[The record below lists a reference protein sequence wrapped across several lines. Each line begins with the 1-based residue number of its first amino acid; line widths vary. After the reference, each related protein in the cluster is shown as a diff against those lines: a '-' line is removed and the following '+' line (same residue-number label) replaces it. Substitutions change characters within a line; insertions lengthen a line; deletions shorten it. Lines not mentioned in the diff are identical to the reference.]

1 MTKSFLPPPE
11 AFATYPAPN
20 YIDPQTRG
28 KATCITA
35 IVCGVLSIFFV
46 SLRLIARLRIKRGLG
61 WDDFWILFGLIFG
74 ICFYINIILGTQ
86 LWGYKYHIWDLPPR
100 LYKGAAIIEITAVLF
115 FLLSTSGIRMSLL
128 SFYLHLVR
136 DAGSVGWKRTI
147 HGFVVVTI
155 VLSLAFGLTAVF
167 RCTPVSAYW
176 TYPMPEDAKCFDDS
190 IITLVGG
197 VLVVVADLCTMLLP
211 LPVVLSFN
219 MPIRQRISVAVLLS
233 LGIVVT
239 IVSTTRTVYLWK
251 SLIGTYDI
259 TWQSHPLLICGSVEI
274 VLSIV
279 SPISP
284 TPPPPQNPFPKKS
297 DMLTIISQ
305 VCACLPSIKPLYE
318 KFCNWLSHHRH
329 GFRSFLDNSSTDDTT
344 AVGSKQQFSSKKPP
358 SLSLDMS
365 NASFSKGTIHAM
377 YPLSTFTSINGKM
390 GRVSEEEGEEMPETP
405 MSWVSESGKG
415 SSGSWLSG
423 GLTPTSVNMPSP
435 TKKDK
440 LQVESREAY
449 SVRGSEDDNGTGIT
463 VKK

>member
-11 AFATYPAPN
+11 AFATYPTPN
-20 YIDPQTRG
+20 YVDPQIRG
-28 KATCITA
+28 KSTCITA

-259 TWQSHPLLICGSVEI
+259 TWESHPLLICGSVEI
-274 VLSIV
+274 VLSI
-279 SPISP
+279 
-284 TPPPPQNPFPKKS
+284 
-297 DMLTIISQ
+297 

-329 GFRSFLDNSSTDDTT
+329 GFRSFLDTSSTDGTT
-344 AVGSKQQFSSKKPP
+344 AVSPKQQFSSKKPS

-390 GRVSEEEGEEMPETP
+390 GRVSEEGEEMPETP
-405 MSWVSESGKG
+405 VSWISESGKG

-423 GLTPTSVNMPSP
+423 GLTPTSVNLPSP
-435 TKKDK
+435 TKKNVSAEHDEVDS
-440 LQVESREAY
+440 QRASE
-449 SVRGSEDDNGTGIT
+449 EDDGTGIT
-463 VKK
+463 VKKSVDIEYSEA

>member
-259 TWQSHPLLICGSVEI
+259 TWESHPLLICGSVEI
-274 VLSIV
+274 VLSI
-279 SPISP
+279 
-284 TPPPPQNPFPKKS
+284 
-297 DMLTIISQ
+297 

-329 GFRSFLDNSSTDDTT
+329 GFRSFFDNSSSDGTT
-344 AVGSKQQFSSKKPP
+344 AVGSKRQFSSKKPS

-440 LQVESREAY
+440 LQVDSHEAY
-449 SVRGSEDDNGTGIT
+449 SARGSEDDNGTGIT
-463 VKK
+463 VKKSVDIEYSEA

>member
-100 LYKGAAIIEITAVLF
+100 LYKGAAIIEITAV
-115 FLLSTSGIRMSLL
+115 
-128 SFYLHLVR
+128 
-136 DAGSVGWKRTI
+136 
-147 HGFVVVTI
+147 
-155 VLSLAFGLTAVF
+155 
-167 RCTPVSAYW
+167 PVSAYW

-259 TWQSHPLLICGSVEI
+259 TWESHPLLICGSVEI
-274 VLSIV
+274 VLSI
-279 SPISP
+279 
-284 TPPPPQNPFPKKS
+284 
-297 DMLTIISQ
+297 
-305 VCACLPSIKPLYE
+305 
-318 KFCNWLSHHRH
+318 
-329 GFRSFLDNSSTDDTT
+329 
-344 AVGSKQQFSSKKPP
+344 
-358 SLSLDMS
+358 
-365 NASFSKGTIHAM
+365 KG
-377 YPLSTFTSINGKM
+377 
-390 GRVSEEEGEEMPETP
+390 
-405 MSWVSESGKG
+405 
-415 SSGSWLSG
+415 
-423 GLTPTSVNMPSP
+423 
-435 TKKDK
+435 
-440 LQVESREAY
+440 
-449 SVRGSEDDNGTGIT
+449 
-463 VKK
+463 

>member
-11 AFATYPAPN
+11 AFATYPTPN

-46 SLRLIARLRIKRGLG
+46 SLRLIARVRIKRGLG

-259 TWQSHPLLICGSVEI
+259 TWESHPLLICGSVEI
-274 VLSIV
+274 VLSI
-279 SPISP
+279 
-284 TPPPPQNPFPKKS
+284 
-297 DMLTIISQ
+297 

-329 GFRSFLDNSSTDDTT
+329 GFRSFLDNSSSDDTT
-344 AVGSKQQFSSKKPP
+344 AVGSKRQFSSKKPS

-365 NASFSKGTIHAM
+365 NASFSKGTIH
-377 YPLSTFTSINGKM
+377 P
-390 GRVSEEEGEEMPETP
+390 
-405 MSWVSESGKG
+405 
-415 SSGSWLSG
+415 
-423 GLTPTSVNMPSP
+423 
-435 TKKDK
+435 
-440 LQVESREAY
+440 
-449 SVRGSEDDNGTGIT
+449 
-463 VKK
+463 

>member
-259 TWQSHPLLICGSVEI
+259 TWESHPLLICGSVEI
-274 VLSIV
+274 VLSI
-279 SPISP
+279 
-284 TPPPPQNPFPKKS
+284 
-297 DMLTIISQ
+297 

-344 AVGSKQQFSSKKPP
+344 AVGSKRQFSSKKPS

-435 TKKDK
+435 TKKNK
-440 LQVESREAY
+440 LQVDSHEAY

-463 VKK
+463 VKKSRDQRGSNT

>member
-11 AFATYPAPN
+11 AFATYPTPN

-259 TWQSHPLLICGSVEI
+259 TWESHPLLICGSVEI
-274 VLSIV
+274 VLSI
-279 SPISP
+279 
-284 TPPPPQNPFPKKS
+284 
-297 DMLTIISQ
+297 

-329 GFRSFLDNSSTDDTT
+329 GFRSFLDNSSSDGTT
-344 AVGSKQQFSSKKPP
+344 AVGSKRQFSSKKPS

-390 GRVSEEEGEEMPETP
+390 GRVSEEEAEEMPETP

-435 TKKDK
+435 TKKYK
-440 LQVESREAY
+440 LQVESHEAY

-463 VKK
+463 VKKSVDIEYSEA

>member
-20 YIDPQTRG
+20 YIDSQTRG
-28 KATCITA
+28 KANCITA

-74 ICFYINIILGTQ
+74 ICFYINIVLGTQ

-259 TWQSHPLLICGSVEI
+259 TWESHPLLICGSVEI
-274 VLSIV
+274 VLSI
-279 SPISP
+279 
-284 TPPPPQNPFPKKS
+284 
-297 DMLTIISQ
+297 

-329 GFRSFLDNSSTDDTT
+329 GFRSFLDNSSSDGTT
-344 AVGSKQQFSSKKPP
+344 AVGSKRQFSSKKPS

-390 GRVSEEEGEEMPETP
+390 GRVSEEEAEEMPETP

-423 GLTPTSVNMPSP
+423 RLTPTIRR
-435 TKKDK
+435 KKDK

-449 SVRGSEDDNGTGIT
+449 SVRGSEEGDGTGIT
-463 VKK
+463 VKKSVDIEYSEA